1 VKNIIVGV
9 LVVVIALLMGFI
21 IFSFNSAFTD
31 VINSSCSHGETCPM
45 WETLDFQ
52 TNVSIAIMAF
62 VIIIGLYLIFFG
74 KEEKII
80 TKIIKMVERK
90 EPKTITKESY
100 SKVLSGLSSEEKVVV
115 EKLIESKGSLSQS
128 DLIEHTDFNKVRI
141 SRILDRLEGRGV
153 VERKRHGMSNIVVL
167 K

>member
-1 VKNIIVGV
+1 VKNRIVGV
-9 LVVVIALLMGFI
+9 LVVIIALLMGFI

-31 VINSSCSHGETCPM
+31 VINSACSHGAVCPM

-62 VIIIGLYLIFFG
+62 VIVIGLYLIFFG

-80 TKIIKMVERK
+80 TKIIKMVEKK
-90 EPKTITKESY
+90 EPKAITKESY
-100 SKVLSGLSSEEKVVV
+100 SKVLSGLSSEEKVIV

-128 DLIEHTDFNKVRI
+128 NLIEHTDFNKVRI